1 MESGEKFSNKEL
13 ITIIIAVAS
22 FLFSFYTHL
31 QLVELDK
38 AQIVISQ
45 NEIDISSAGPPCP
58 NGENYLCDVIDPVV
72 KNIGKAVA
80 EDVQV
85 ELFGCFLDG
94 QVIYGKNGLHC
105 MKYWGTKLIG
115 SIAPG
120 EEGNYGNSYIA
131 QKDDICGSFVGRQFI
146 LIFQLSY
153 RDSLENDMQHRFS
166 FLQYQIGMYRTV
178 DNKSALRFVISEDL
192 QKMCSWL
199 EGDLK
204 RAGASKDLVDYINI
218 RCNKGEMQQA
228 RKLFLSE
235 DFQPLSFVDF
245 FKILAGMKTQ

>member
-94 QVIYGKNGLHC
+94 QVIY
-105 MKYWGTKLIG
+105 G